1 MKVTWIAGIAPVLA
15 LVALPLSAQPVI
27 SAKSGMI
34 AKVQGSVFLD
44 DKALEDS
51 STHFPDIK
59 EKQVVRTEDGLAEV
73 LLTPGVFLRM
83 GEHSSIRMISNR
95 LVDTRVELLAGSA
108 VVESDD
114 VLKDTGVT
122 IVCQKG
128 SVTMPKAGI
137 YRFNTSPAQLKVYKG
152 TAEVEIG
159 EQHTTVGTGK
169 MLMLSGESA
178 ALQHFDVEDTDFLD
192 HWNRQRSEY
201 VAMANVSAAKS
212 LVGASSTYGS
222 LGWGLG
228 TPCMGAWGFNSYY
241 GMMTYIPCSG
251 YLMNPYGYR
260 YWSPF
265 TVMRAYYVPSY
276 GGGWGGYGNRGGGYA
291 GPSFGGYNTAAS
303 TSSGYSG
310 AMAASSAASS
320 SMGAASHSG
329 GGMSGA
335 ASAGAGG
342 GGASAGHGGGGGAS
356 AGGGGGHGR

>member
-1 MKVTWIAGIAPVLA
+1 MKVTWVAALAPVVA
-15 LVALPLSAQPVI
+15 LVAIPLSAQPVI

-44 DKALEDS
+44 DKAVEDS
-51 STHFPDIK
+51 ATHFPDVK
-59 EKQVVRTEDGLAEV
+59 EKQVVRTEDGLVEV

-83 GEHSSIRMISNR
+83 GEHSSVRMVSNR
-95 LVDTRVELLAGSA
+95 LIDTRVELLTGSA

-114 VLKDTGVT
+114 VVKDTNVT
-122 IVCQKG
+122 IVCDKA

-137 YRFNTSPAQLKVYKG
+137 YRFNTTPAQLKVYKG
-152 TAEVEIG
+152 TAEVALG
-159 EQHTTVGTGK
+159 EQHVTVTTGK
-169 MLMLSGESA
+169 MVMLNGESA

-212 LVGASSTYGS
+212 LVGASSTYAG
-222 LGWGLG
+222 LGWGMG

-265 TVMRAYYVPSY
+265 TVMRAYYVPTYNS
-276 GGGWGGYGNRGGGYA
+276 GGYGNRGGGFN
-291 GPSFGGYNTAAS
+291 GPAFGGYNSAPA

-310 AMAASSAASS
+310 VMASSPSMGVSSAPSSAGSTSAAAASS
-320 SMGAASHSG
+320 
-329 GGMSGA
+329 
-335 ASAGAGG
+335 
-342 GGASAGHGGGGGAS
+342 ASAGHGGA
-356 AGGGGGHGR
+356 AGGGGGGGRR